1 MDDLRTNL
9 PDQVQVNLE
18 QFEAEAKMQE
28 MSGNGVVGITTA
40 FPKNPPPP
48 GIAYSKNFA
57 RFQKDGRFAQQTR
70 D

>member
-1 MDDLRTNL
+1 MPEQIPLEIQQALARMESEAQ
-9 PDQVQVNLE
+9 DQE
-18 QFEAEAKMQE
+18 QR
-28 MSGNGVVGITTA
+28 GNGVHGVTTA

-57 RFQKDGRFAQQTR
+57 RFQKDGRFASQTR